1 MGTDNYE
8 FDKSSLPQDIDG
20 YSPYTDKQYNGFIND
35 LNGGVY
41 TNTSLSLVQFDLGQI
56 YNSQKFTDTND
67 LFLVVPITMVAAFS
81 SGAALVAPV
90 AGNVNLLSTKTNFM
104 HLIHQADLQINGKTI
119 ESTQPFINIAKHF
132 QMVSEMSTNDLATIG
147 YTLGFGETLDN
158 PRSVVWNGTLTT
170 ENGNGFTNNK
180 IFGSRYQSSIKPK
193 FNDGTANDAI
203 ASKIGRFT
211 DLTTASP
218 YNNVVGTI
226 VSATNLKNEL
236 RPTYEILNT
245 NYMVWYDYAV
255 IKLSTVFESLA
266 NIGLVR
272 KFDCTLRLW
281 LNTGTVNITTASPNT
296 NTLDYSLTT
305 ANNTFTNTCPL
316 MINHLADTS
325 ANGGIP
331 ATTTN
336 IVAGLYVYKPPT
348 ATFAAVN
355 LSLSGASSPLP
366 TCRIYYSQIAVEPQK
381 ALTYVEQNRN
391 KKVVYRTILTNQYN
405 NTSAGGSFNQ
415 LINSGVVHPVGM
427 LIVPFISSQQAGLG
441 DFQWKSPFDSCPATS
456 SPCSLTN
463 LQVSVGGVNQLQST
477 LYYNFENFIE
487 QVNLAE
493 ALTSSDMGV
502 SCGLISQS
510 FWETFRYYYV
520 NIERSALTDKHVAR
534 NINIS
539 FTNNSLVAIDV
550 LTFII
555 YSNEFTIDCETGL
568 IKT

>member
-8 FDKSSLPQDIDG
+8 FDRSSLPQDIDG

-81 SGAALVAPV
+81 TGAALVAPKP
-90 AGNVNLLSTKTNFM
+90 GNVNLLQMKSNFI

-119 ESTQPFINIAKHF
+119 ESTQPFVNIQKHF
-132 QMVSEMSTNDLATIG
+132 QMISEMSTNDLDTIG
-147 YTLGFGETLDN
+147 YTLGFGEKLDN
-158 PRSVVWNGTLTT
+158 PRSVVWNANATDQ
-170 ENGNGFTNNK
+170 NGNGFTNNK
-180 IFGSRYQSSIKPK
+180 IFGSRYQSVNKPK
-193 FNDGTANDAI
+193 FNDGAVNDAI

-211 DLTTASP
+211 DITTAAP
-218 YNNVVGTI
+218 YNNLVGTI
-226 VSATNLKNEL
+226 MSATNLKNEL
-236 RPTYEILNT
+236 RPTYEVLNT

-255 IKLSTVFESLA
+255 IKLSSLFESLG

-281 LNTGTVNITTASPNT
+281 LNTGTVNITTANPNT
-296 NTLDYSLTT
+296 TNLDYSLTT
-305 ANNTFTNTCPL
+305 ANNTFTNSCPL

-336 IVAGLYVYKPPT
+336 IVAGLYVNKPPT
-348 ATFAAVN
+348 TTFAGVN
-355 LSLSGASSPLP
+355 LSLSGASSSLP

-391 KKVVYRTILTNQYN
+391 KKVVYRSLLTNQYN
-405 NTSAGGSFNQ
+405 NTSAGGTFNQ

-427 LIVPFISSQQAGLG
+427 LIVPFISSQQANGFG

-477 LYYNFENFIE
+477 LNYGYENFIE
-487 QVNLAE
+487 QINLAE
-493 ALTSSDMGV
+493 ALTSGDMGV
-502 SCGLISQS
+502 TCGLISQQ

-520 NIERSALTDKHVAR
+520 NIERSALTDKNVAR

-550 LTFII
+550 F
-555 YSNEFTIDCETGL
+555 
-568 IKT
+568 